1 MNGRFSG
8 RAAIVT
14 GSSRGIGRAIAWRLA
29 TEGASVVLNARHK
42 NDLED
47 ARAEFA
53 AAGLSVATAIADA
66 AEPDSAAALVAAA
79 TRTFGRID
87 YLVNNLGL
95 SSYLGR
101 PHLADRDSFA
111 RDVVGNSWIAIGM
124 IQEAMKAGLADGGG
138 AVVNVSAISIRKLVP
153 YAAVY
158 TAGKAALEALT
169 RDLALDLGPDGVRV
183 NAIAPGLV
191 KTEGSR
197 FVWEGRE
204 EIQSQVVPLRRL
216 GEPDD
221 IASVAAFLLSA
232 DASWVTGQVIDVD
245 GGSVLA
251 PGEFVHPG

>member
-1 MNGRFSG
+1 MAGRFSG
-8 RAAIVT
+8 KTAIIT

-29 TEGASVVLNARHK
+29 SEGAGVVLNARSTD
-42 NDLED
+42 DLD
-47 ARAEFA
+47 SARKDFE
-53 AAGLSVATAIADA
+53 AAGYDVAAVTADVV
-66 AEPDSAAALVAAA
+66 EPDAPAALVAAA
-79 TRTFGRID
+79 TERFGRID
-87 YLVNNLGL
+87 LLVNNLGL
-95 SSYLGR
+95 STYLGR

-111 RDVVGNSWIAIGM
+111 HDVVGNSWITVGM

-138 AVVNVSAISIRKLVP
+138 AVVNLSAISIRKLVP

-169 RDLALDLGPDGVRV
+169 RDLALDLGPEGVRV

-191 KTEGSR
+191 KTDGSR

-204 EIQSQVVPLRRL
+204 ELQSRAVPLGRL

-221 IASVAAFLLSA
+221 IAAVVAFLLSA

-245 GGSVLA
+245 GGAVLA
-251 PGEFVHPG
+251 PGEFAHPD

>member
-8 RAAIVT
+8 RVAIVT

-29 TEGASVVLNARHK
+29 TEGAGVVLNARNE
-42 NDLED
+42 NDLD
-47 ARAEFA
+47 SARKEFE
-53 AAGLSVATAIADA
+53 AAGLSVGAVVADA
-66 AEPDSAAALVAAA
+66 AEPESAAMLVAAA
-79 TRTFGRID
+79 TQTFGRID
-87 YLVNNLGL
+87 FLVNNLGL
-95 SSYLGR
+95 STYLGR

-111 RDVVGNSWIAIGM
+111 RDVVGNSWITVGM

-138 AVVNVSAISIRKLVP
+138 AVVNVSAISIRKHVP

-169 RDLALDLGPDGVRV
+169 RDLALDLGPEGVRV

-197 FVWEGRE
+197 FVWEGKE
-204 EIQSQVVPLRRL
+204 DVQSGVVPLRRL

-221 IASVAAFLLSA
+221 IASVVAFLLSA

-251 PGEFVHPG
+251 PGEFAHPD